1 MSILKRVRDMTVATL
16 NEKLERSEDPVRLID
31 QYLASQREQI
41 QQSERL
47 HQQCMQHAQS
57 LRNQYLGAEAWK
69 EKREQQALL
78 ALKAGEEETARLA
91 LQDKMMQEQKSDQY
105 RELYEQ
111 SKLALIELEDQL
123 QALKADY
130 VEVAAK
136 RNYYQARLESVRLQR
151 RMNERMNDIGRNS
164 TPRMFN
170 RLEERVSDLELETR
184 SLRDVRRMSKE
195 VLYQAG
201 SAVSHVLEQELSN
214 LRKKLEM
221 EGGTQR

>member
-91 LQDKMMQEQKSDQY
+91 LQDKILQEQKSDQY

-111 SKLALIELEDQL
+111 SKLALVELEDQL

-130 VEVAAK
+130 VEIAAK

-151 RMNERMNDIGRNS
+151 RMNERMNDIGQNS
-164 TPRMFN
+164 TPRMFS

-201 SAVSHVLEQELSN
+201 SAVQHVLEQELSN

>member
-91 LQDKMMQEQKSDQY
+91 LQDKILQEQKSDQY

-111 SKLALIELEDQL
+111 SKLALVELEDQL

-130 VEVAAK
+130 VEIAAK

-201 SAVSHVLEQELSN
+201 SAVQHVLEQELSN

-221 EGGTQR
+221 EGETQR

>member
-111 SKLALIELEDQL
+111 SKLSLIELEDQL

>member
-1 MSILKRVRDMTVATL
+1 MTVATL

-57 LRNQYLGAEAWK
+57 LRTQYLGAEAWK

-91 LQDKMMQEQKSDQY
+91 LQDKILQEQKSEQY

-111 SKLALIELEDQL
+111 SKVALVELEDQL

-130 VEVAAK
+130 VEIAAK

-151 RMNERMNDIGRNS
+151 RMNERMYDIGQNS

-195 VLYQAG
+195 VLYHAG
-201 SAVSHVLEQELSN
+201 SAVQHVLEQELSN

>member
-1 MSILKRVRDMTVATL
+1 MSILRRMRDMTVATL

-41 QQSERL
+41 KQSERL

-57 LRNQYLGAEAWK
+57 LRTQYLGAEAWK

-91 LQDKMMQEQKSDQY
+91 LQDKILQEQKSEQY

-111 SKLALIELEDQL
+111 SKVALVELEDQL

-130 VEVAAK
+130 VEIAAK

-164 TPRMFN
+164 TPRMFSC
-170 RLEERVSDLELETR
+170 LEERVSDLELETR

-201 SAVSHVLEQELSN
+201 SAVQHVLEQELSN